1 MISQKNAIATI
12 GLAKHFA
19 GKGQAVCPKPHTVLS
34 ECVRYTNLT
43 DSRLIPAETGL
54 DEKHIFEMAAF
65 NLEIV
70 STGTE
75 KTPSEHDAYM
85 DQVSESIAKAVLGH
99 VNFARNIV
107 KPVILEVG
115 EKIHQSLYKQSSVI
129 KLQDKVQIVQLDV
142 PELVGDASF
151 MNELEMYKHKPIVE
165 PSIVAGHACKT
176 KDQILPLILTGSQDT
191 DEKIINWYSNLDEKW
206 VNSVWT
212 KYFSKEPG
220 ITVLNLSLFNKLNL
234 GILLYLLGSKLME
247 DVTHNETPMSL
258 PAYKQA
264 MADLK
269 EHGGR
274 LTISSLSMIRSF
286 DKTKRVVVETSNLS
300 GYCHVYAPNYQ
311 TWLKAGG
318 SPEAI
323 LGLVVSNSTSAFHTP
338 LLEEKASLEKAWS
351 SYVSFSN
358 TDSALK
364 KFDEFKSNVILAVRD
379 SYTHVSD
386 LEKKAWADIPNFE
399 QTAAKILEDEVEDLR
414 AADMQMPYDVA
425 LRAVCRSRFFYTSAE
440 KILSGIEAVIE
451 ENDKIEPREAATIS
465 VIMYVADYMADQM
478 TLTT

>member
-1 MISQKNAIATI
+1 MISQKNAMATI

-43 DSRLIPAETGL
+43 DSRLVPNDSGL
-54 DEKHIFEMAAF
+54 EENLMFEMAAHA
-65 NLEIV
+65 LEIV

-85 DQVSESIAKAVLGH
+85 DQVSESIAKAVVGH

-107 KPVILEVG
+107 KPVVLEVG
-115 EKIHQSLYKQSSVI
+115 EKIRQSLDKQSAVV

-151 MNELEMYKHKPIVE
+151 MNDLEVYKQKPIVE
-165 PSIVAGHACKT
+165 PSVVAGHATKT
-176 KDQILPLILTGSQDT
+176 KEEILPLILTGSQDT
-191 DEKIINWYSNLDEKW
+191 DEKIINWYSNLDAKW
-206 VNSVWT
+206 VDAAWS

-220 ITVLNLSLFNKLNL
+220 TVVLNLSLFNKLNL
-234 GILLYLLGSKLME
+234 GIFLYLLGGKMME
-247 DVTHNETPMSL
+247 DVTHNQTPMGL

-274 LTISSLSMIRSF
+274 LIVSSLSMIRAF
-286 DKTKRVVVETSNLS
+286 DKTKRVVVEVSGLL

-311 TWLKAGG
+311 AWLKDGG
-318 SPEAI
+318 SPEAL
-323 LGLVVSNSTSAFHTP
+323 LGLVVSDSTNAFHTP
-338 LLEEKASLEKAWS
+338 LLEEKSKLEKAWS

-379 SYTHVSD
+379 SYSHASD
-386 LEKKAWADIPNFE
+386 LEKQAWADIPNFE
-399 QTAAKILEDEVEDLR
+399 QNAAKILEEEVEDLR

-425 LRAVCRSRFFYTSAE
+425 LRVVCRSRFFYTGAE
-440 KILSGIEAVIE
+440 KILSGIQAVIE
-451 ENDKIEPREAATIS
+451 ENNKIEPREAATIS
-465 VIMYVADYMADQM
+465 VITYVADYMANQM